1 MNKIDKNNKNK
12 AVALKYSKEDISPK
26 VIAKGQG
33 IVAKNIL
40 NKAINEDITIYEDRD
55 LVDKLI
61 QLDIDEEIP
70 EELYEAVA
78 EIIFYVYSLDLKRKD
93 KHE

>member
-1 MNKIDKNNKNK
+1 MDKNKINNKNK
-12 AVALKYSKEDISPK
+12 AVALKYSKEDTAPK

-40 NKAINEDITIYEDRD
+40 DKAINEDITIYEDKD

-70 EELYEAVA
+70 EELYEAVS
-78 EIIFYVYSLDLKRKD
+78 EIIFYIYSLDLKKER
-93 KHE
+93 

>member
-1 MNKIDKNNKNK
+1 MDKKDKNKINKNK

-33 IVAKNIL
+33 VVAENIL
-40 NKAINEDITIYEDRD
+40 AKAISEDITIYEDKD

-61 QLDIDEEIP
+61 QLDIDEQIP

-78 EIIFYVYSLDLKRKD
+78 EIIFYVYSLDLKKER
-93 KHE
+93 

>member
-1 MNKIDKNNKNK
+1 MKKTDKNK
-12 AVALKYSKEDISPK
+12 AVALKYSKEDVSPK

-33 IVAKNIL
+33 VVAKSIL
-40 NKAINEDITIYEDRD
+40 DKAIDEDITIYEDKK
-55 LVDKLI
+55 LVEKLI

-78 EIIFYVYSLDLKRKD
+78 EIIFYVYSLDSKRKD
-93 KHE
+93 KYE

>member
-1 MNKIDKNNKNK
+1 MENKDKNK
-12 AVALKYSKEDISPK
+12 AVALKYSKDDISPK

-33 IVAKNIL
+33 LVARNIL
-40 NKAINEDITIYEDRD
+40 DKAMDENITIYEDKN

-78 EIIFYVYSLDLKRKD
+78 EIIFYVYSLDSKR
-93 KHE
+93 ERSI

>member
-1 MNKIDKNNKNK
+1 MDKNKINNKNR
-12 AVALKYSKEDISPK
+12 AVALKYSKEDTAPK

-40 NKAINEDITIYEDRD
+40 DKAINEDITIYEDKD

-70 EELYEAVA
+70 EELYEAVS
-78 EIIFYVYSLDLKRKD
+78 EIIFYIYSLDLKKER
-93 KHE
+93 